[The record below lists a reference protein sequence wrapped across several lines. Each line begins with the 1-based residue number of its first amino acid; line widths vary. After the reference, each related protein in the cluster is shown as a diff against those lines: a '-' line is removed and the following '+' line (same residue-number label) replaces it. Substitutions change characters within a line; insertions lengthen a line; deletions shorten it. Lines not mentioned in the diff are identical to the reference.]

1 MSGWT
6 AWALA
11 LCAAQTLAAEL
22 PQQLAECGRLAD
34 AKLRLAC
41 YDGLAAGQPAATAAI
56 SPPSAIPPAESRV
69 PVADVRTDAAPAPSR
84 LAEAWDLDGRSRGD
98 TFGFRLYR
106 PNYYLPV
113 WQMAKPNNEP
123 QSPTRPPSQTPGGE
137 LDKTEA
143 KFQLSFK
150 TKVWEDIFDTPLNL
164 WFAYTQQSHWQIYN
178 RAHSAPFRGT
188 DYEPELILTFPLPS
202 SWAWGD
208 TRLRM
213 GGLGLLHQ
221 SNGRANPLSRSWNR
235 VYAMAALDNG
245 PFTLQGRWWA
255 RLPESGD
262 NDDNPDIVK
271 YLGHGDLQA
280 IYQYRGQT
288 FSALWRPNFDSGKH
302 GLQLDWSFPLRGK
315 LRGYVQAFDG
325 YGENLIDYNVRTR
338 ALGVGLTMSDW
349 LE

>member
-1 MSGWT
+1 MSGWM

-11 LCAAQTLAAEL
+11 LCAAQTLAVEL

-41 YDGLAAGQPAATAAI
+41 YDGLAAGLPEVARPVPAPE
-56 SPPSAIPPAESRV
+56 PPLA
-69 PVADVRTDAAPAPSR
+69 AAPGGAERVMPDTVAVASR

-98 TFGFRLYR
+98 TFGFRMYR

-123 QSPTRPPSQTPGGE
+123 QSPTRPPSQTPGGD

-178 RAHSAPFRGT
+178 KAHSAPFRET
-188 DYEPELILTFPLPS
+188 DYEPELILSFPLPS

-255 RLPESGD
+255 RRRSP
-262 NDDNPDIVK
+262 
-271 YLGHGDLQA
+271 A
-280 IYQYRGQT
+280 T
-288 FSALWRPNFDSGKH
+288 TMTT
-302 GLQLDWSFPLRGK
+302 
-315 LRGYVQAFDG
+315 
-325 YGENLIDYNVRTR
+325 RT
-338 ALGVGLTMSDW
+338 
-349 LE
+349 